1 MKTAWDKLTLMRFVQ
16 PGDDYAL
23 TPLRL
28 LAGIAA
34 FGLLL
39 FGPHLL
45 ALGMA

>member
-1 MKTAWDKLTLMRFVQ
+1 MKTAWNRLTLMRFVQ

-28 LAGIAA
+28 AAGIAA

-39 FGPHLL
+39 FGPHLF
-45 ALGMA
+45 ALGAA